1 MIDDVE
7 FFNTEVIQEPNKTYK
22 LHEENVRGYV
32 NYLEAY
38 KQAVYKILNTERYEY
53 RIYSWNYGVELK
65 DLIGLPVWYVVPLIE
80 IRITEAVMQDDRTKS
95 VDSFEFDTSKKG
107 VVHVTF
113 RCVCD
118 WGAIT
123 VSKDVSYV

>member
-1 MIDDVE
+1 MSSDSY
-7 FFNTEVIQEPNKTYK
+7 THK
-22 LHEENVRGYV
+22 LYSKNVRGYTD
-32 NYLEAY
+32 YLDAY

-65 DLIGLPVWYVVPLIE
+65 DLIGMPIWMVLPMIQ
-80 IRITEAVMQDDRTKS
+80 IRITEAVMQDDRTQT

-107 VVHVTF
+107 VVSVTF
-113 RCVCD
+113 RCVCN

-123 VSKDVSYV
+123 VNKDVNYV